1 MVRLVHLPATMI
13 AGTERSE
20 VRAKKERMSRIAKR
34 PALAGK
40 RLTGLN
46 RGNNVTC
53 CVVRVQANLYDLHD
67 EHVINLLEKI
77 HCPLTCK
84 L

>member
-1 MVRLVHLPATMI
+1 MVHLPATMI

-20 VRAKKERMSRIAKR
+20 VRAKKEWMSRIAKR

-46 RGNNVTC
+46 RGNNVT
-53 CVVRVQANLYDLHD
+53 DLTTYSAQSLIDSTTHGA
-67 EHVINLLEKI
+67 EGQ
-77 HCPLTCK
+77 
-84 L
+84 